1 MENTNNVLGNRLKEL
16 CQEKNISY
24 RELGEKIGM
33 SGTRI
38 ARIANGMTSNP
49 GVYTMIQICDGLGV
63 SLDEFFG
70 TDEFKE
76 LRK

>member
-1 MENTNNVLGNRLKEL
+1 MQKNNALANRLKEL
-16 CQEKNISY
+16 CQEKNYSY

-33 SGTRI
+33 PGTRI
-38 ARIANGMTSNP
+38 ARIANGVTTNP
-49 GVYTMIQICDGLGV
+49 GIYTMIRICDGLEV
-63 SLDEFFG
+63 SLDEFFQ

>member
-1 MENTNNVLGNRLKEL
+1 MQNTNVLANRLKEL
-16 CQEKNISY
+16 CQEKNCNYS
-24 RELGEKIGM
+24 ELGEKIGM
-33 SGTRI
+33 PAARI
-38 ARIANGMTSNP
+38 YRIANGMTSNP
-49 GVYTMIQICDGLGV
+49 GIYTMISICDGLGV

>member
-1 MENTNNVLGNRLKEL
+1 MDKNTVLANRLKAL
-16 CQEKNISY
+16 CEEKNISY
-24 RELGEKIGM
+24 RALGEKIGM
-33 SGTRI
+33 PAARI

-49 GVYTMIQICDGLGV
+49 GIYTMIHICDGLGV

>member
-1 MENTNNVLGNRLKEL
+1 MENTNNALANRLKEL

>member
-49 GVYTMIQICDGLGV
+49 SVYTMIQICDGLGV